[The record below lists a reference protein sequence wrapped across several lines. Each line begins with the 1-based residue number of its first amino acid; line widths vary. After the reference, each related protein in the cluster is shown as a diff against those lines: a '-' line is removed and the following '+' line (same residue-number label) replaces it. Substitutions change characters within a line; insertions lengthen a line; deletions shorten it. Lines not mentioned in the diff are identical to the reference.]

1 MDSSARTSLPCVF
14 AGALHGVVS
23 LPRAADT
30 AVFAFAQHGQMQL
43 DTAPG
48 TLLCPEGSYL
58 YIPFVSDTS
67 LSADCA
73 SLVLL
78 RTAVPEDLGLSV
90 YPGVYSDSEISSLM
104 DSIRVLSSQAGDD
117 VRLSLT
123 GLSHAVLSRHVA
135 ISLPDETDR
144 ARIRAGARMLEH
156 DFLKNDPVS
165 RYAEACG
172 MHENRFRSLFIKV
185 YGCSPVDYRN
195 RLRLDRARDLI
206 RLFGLPVNAAAD
218 ACGFNS
224 VSYFCRLYK
233 KVFGVNPGG
242 NADAD

>member
-1 MDSSARTSLPCVF
+1 
-14 AGALHGVVS
+14 
-23 LPRAADT
+23 
-30 AVFAFAQHGQMQL
+30 
-43 DTAPG
+43 
-48 TLLCPEGSYL
+48 
-58 YIPFVSDTS
+58 
-67 LSADCA
+67 
-73 SLVLL
+73 
-78 RTAVPEDLGLSV
+78 
-90 YPGVYSDSEISSLM
+90 
-104 DSIRVLSSQAGDD
+104 
-117 VRLSLT
+117 
-123 GLSHAVLSRHVA
+123 
-135 ISLPDETDR
+135 
-144 ARIRAGARMLEH
+144 MLEH

-224 VSYFCRLYK
+224 ASYFCRLYK